1 MLTCPACAKKT
12 LREMSMAELLA
23 LAPWLCQPVSIYW
36 NFVSPASVKR
46 TLLDRQI
53 DAVFLLCQLCYFVD
67 VIWRPER
74 RALHGIRRIAKR
86 ELSLLYSL
94 PGQSDDIDQVA
105 IQQYR
110 RCSATFGDVWPS
122 RWWEGRDAQK
132 ELEKRHADR

>member
-12 LREMSMAELLA
+12 LREMTMAELLA

-36 NFVSPASVKR
+36 NFVSPTSVKR
-46 TLLDRQI
+46 TLLDTQI
-53 DAVFLLCQLCYFVD
+53 DAVFLLCPLCYFVE

-86 ELSLLYSL
+86 ELSLLHAL
-94 PGQSDDIDQVA
+94 PGHRDDIDQVA

-110 RCSATFGDVWPS
+110 QRSGPYKDEWPC
-122 RWWEGRDAQK
+122 RWWTGRDARQ